1 MKRLVMSIL
10 LVCSIIGL
18 QAQNFNQEG
27 LASYYADNL
36 AGSYTAYGEAYN
48 PDLKTAAHPTL
59 PVNTLVKVTNLTNG
73 KSVMVKINDKLV
85 ETSKK
90 SIMLSKSAAADIGLI
105 VSGCAKVK
113 IEQIDPSATEAVSE
127 TVKSAPV
134 NSVLATEVVKSVAL
148 NSPTAKPIVEEKFGT
163 VGTYDCEGV
172 AQLVKGYGV
181 QVAALTSMK
190 AFKNLCNELSNK
202 EIGVPIYVQVIET
215 VEKTKLYRV
224 MLGNFDTY
232 NAAREKLTAIATLG
246 YKAVVR
252 THATAPVSAGWVT
265 TK

>member
-1 MKRLVMSIL
+1 M
-10 LVCSIIGL
+10 
-18 QAQNFNQEG
+18 
-27 LASYYADNL
+27 
-36 AGSYTAYGEAYN
+36 
-48 PDLKTAAHPTL
+48 
-59 PVNTLVKVTNLTNG
+59 
-73 KSVMVKINDKLV
+73 
-85 ETSKK
+85 
-90 SIMLSKSAAADIGLI
+90 
-105 VSGCAKVK
+105 
-113 IEQIDPSATEAVSE
+113 
-127 TVKSAPV
+127 
-134 NSVLATEVVKSVAL
+134 
-148 NSPTAKPIVEEKFGT
+148 AKPIVEEKFGT

-202 EIGVPIYVQVIET
+202 EVGAPIYVQVIET

-232 NAAREKLTAIATLG
+232 NGAREKLTAIAALG

-252 THATAPVSAGWVT
+252 THATVPVSAGSVT